1 MLALGSGMKSSP
13 FYATINN
20 LNVSFPLGVTNVC
33 VDENPV
39 AFTVGKYDNCF
50 IESFSA
56 MQCVSFDV
64 ECKFGDNTKFVYYII
79 NIKIKESE
87 RAENC

>member
-1 MLALGSGMKSSP
+1 MKIANFSVESNSADNSAIEKEFFSRLNWRMIDSS
-13 FYATINN
+13 N
-20 LNVSFPLGVTNVC
+20 L
-33 VDENPV
+33 PV

-56 MQCVSFDV
+56 MQCVIFDV
-64 ECKFGDNTKFVYYII
+64 ECKFGYNTKFVYYIS

-87 RAENC
+87 RAVNC